1 MAYSSVPKTKR
12 DGKIELLDG
21 TTPTPVTLEV
31 AYEDG
36 NFSFSQPQ
44 QFSELVVMDRGNF
57 AAIRKQDEQAITGS
71 FSFHFR
77 QFTDGSEA
85 GSVRDFIQQSGN
97 YAANLSTGTS
107 GVPYVEHF
115 CIDIKYT
122 AEGTD
127 FGDDADHT
135 VTLAKC
141 VCTLDFSEGDPSA
154 FTLNFTCYGG
164 ATVTGPA

>member
-1 MAYSSVPKTKR
+1 MAYSTVPKTKR
-12 DGKIELLDG
+12 DGKIELLDN
-21 TTPTPVTLEV
+21 TAPTPVSLEV

-36 NFSFSQPQ
+36 NFTFSDPQ

-57 AAIRKQDEQAITGS
+57 SAIRKQDEQAKTGS

-77 QFTDGSEA
+77 QFTDASEA
-85 GSVRDFIQQSGN
+85 GSIRDFITQSGN
-97 YAANLSTGTS
+97 YSANVSTGTS
-107 GVPYVEHF
+107 GTPYVEHYTV
-115 CIDIKYT
+115 DIKYT

-141 VCTLDFSEGDPSA
+141 VCSLDFSEGDPSS

-164 ATVTGPA
+164 VTVTGPA

>member
-1 MAYSSVPKTKR
+1 MAYSTVPKTKR
-12 DGKIELLDG
+12 DGKIELIDG
-21 TTPTPVTLEV
+21 TTPTATVLEV

-36 NFSFSQPQ
+36 NFTFSDPQ

-57 AAIRKQDEQAITGS
+57 SAIRKQDEQAKTGS

-85 GSVRDFIQQSGN
+85 GSIRDFITKSGN
-97 YAANLSTGTS
+97 YTGNTSTGTV
-107 GVPYVEHF
+107 GTPFVEHYT
-115 CIDIKYT
+115 IDILYT

-135 VTLAKC
+135 VKLSKC
-141 VCTLDFSEGDPSA
+141 VCSLDFSEGDPSS

-164 ATVTGPA
+164 VTVTGPA

>member
-1 MAYSSVPKTKR
+1 MAYSNIPKTKR

-21 TTPTPVTLEV
+21 TAQVVSLEV
-31 AYEDG
+31 SYEDG
-36 NFSFSQPQ
+36 NFTFSQPQ

-57 AAIRKQDEQAITGS
+57 ATVRKQDEQAVTGS

-77 QFTDGSEA
+77 QFTSSSA
-85 GSVRDFIQQSGN
+85 GSIRDFINQSGAYSGN
-97 YAANLSTGTS
+97 TSTGES
-107 GVPYVEHF
+107 GVPYVEHY

-127 FGDDADHT
+127 LGDDNDHT
-135 VTLAKC
+135 VTLSKC
-141 VCTLDFSEGDPSA
+141 VCTLDFSEGDPSS

-164 ATVTGPA
+164 ATVA

>member
-1 MAYSSVPKTKR
+1 MAYSTVPKTKR
-12 DGKIELLDG
+12 DGLITLKDG
-21 TTPTPVTLEV
+21 ASPTPVSLEV

-36 NFSFSQPQ
+36 NFTFSDPQ
-44 QFSELVVMDRGNF
+44 QFSELVIMDRGNF
-57 AAIRKQDEQAITGS
+57 AAIRKQDEQAKTGS
-71 FSFHFR
+71 FSFHLR

-85 GSVRDFIQQSGN
+85 GSVRDFINKAGN
-97 YAANLSTGTS
+97 YAANISTGLT

-115 CIDIKYT
+115 CIDITYQ

-135 VTLAKC
+135 VTLSKC
-141 VCTLDFSEGDPSA
+141 VCSLDFSEGDPSS

-164 ATVTGPA
+164 VTVTGPA

>member
-1 MAYSSVPKTKR
+1 MAYSVVPKTKR
-12 DGKIELLDG
+12 DGKIELIDG
-21 TTPTPVTLEV
+21 TGVPVTLEV

-36 NFSFSQPQ
+36 NFSFSEPNE
-44 QFSELVVMDRGNF
+44 FSELVVMDRGNF
-57 AAIRKQDEQAITGS
+57 AAIRKQDQQAITGS

-85 GSVRDFIQQSGN
+85 GSVRDFIAKSGFYSGN
-97 YAANLSTGTS
+97 ISTGGT
-107 GVPYVEHF
+107 GVPYVEHY

-135 VTLAKC
+135 VTLSKC
-141 VCTLDFSEGDPSA
+141 VCSLDFAEGDPSA

-164 ATVTGPA
+164 PSVTGPV

>member
-1 MAYSSVPKTKR
+1 MAYSNIPKTKR

-21 TTPTPVTLEV
+21 TAQVVSLEV

-36 NFSFSQPQ
+36 NFTFSQPQ

-57 AAIRKQDEQAITGS
+57 ATVRKQDEQAVTGS

-77 QFTDGSEA
+77 QFTSASA
-85 GSVRDFIQQSGN
+85 GSIRDFINQSGAYSGN
-97 YAANLSTGTS
+97 TSTGES
-107 GVPYVEHF
+107 GVPYVEHY
-115 CIDIKYT
+115 CVDIKYT

-127 FGDDADHT
+127 LGDDNDHT
-135 VTLAKC
+135 VTLSKC
-141 VCTLDFSEGDPSA
+141 VCTLDFSEGDPSS

-164 ATVTGPA
+164 ATVA

>member
-1 MAYSSVPKTKR
+1 MAYSVVPKTKR
-12 DGKIELLDG
+12 DGLITLLDG
-21 TTPTPVTLEV
+21 TGVPVTLDV

-36 NFSFSQPQ
+36 NFTFSDPQ

-57 AAIRKQDEQAITGS
+57 AAIRKQDEQAKTGS

-85 GSVRDFIQQSGN
+85 GSVRDFIKKTGNYSGN
-97 YAANLSTGTS
+97 TSTGAT
-107 GVPYVEHF
+107 GTPYIEF
-115 CIDIKYT
+115 YCIDIKYK

-127 FGDDADHT
+127 FGDDADHE
-135 VTLAKC
+135 VTLSKC
-141 VCTLDFSEGDPSA
+141 VCSLDFSEGDPSS

-164 ATVTGPA
+164 VTVTGPT

>member
-1 MAYSSVPKTKR
+1 MAYSVVPKTKR
-12 DGKIELLDG
+12 DGLITLLDG
-21 TTPTPVTLEV
+21 GAASLDV

-36 NFSFSQPQ
+36 NFTFSDPQ

-57 AAIRKQDEQAITGS
+57 AAIRKQDEQAKTGS

-77 QFTDGSEA
+77 QFTDATQVG
-85 GSVRDFIQQSGN
+85 GVRDFINKSGVYSTN
-97 YAANLSTGTS
+97 VSTGAT
-107 GVPYVEHF
+107 GTPYIEHY
-115 CIDIKYT
+115 CVDIKYT

-127 FGDDADHT
+127 FGDAADHT

-141 VCTLDFSEGDPSA
+141 VCSLDFSEGDPSS

-164 ATVTGPA
+164 VTVTGPT

>member
-1 MAYSSVPKTKR
+1 MAYSTVPKTKR
-12 DGKIELLDG
+12 DGKIELIDG
-21 TTPTPVTLEV
+21 TTPTATVLEV

-36 NFSFSQPQ
+36 NFTFSDPQ

-57 AAIRKQDEQAITGS
+57 SAIRKQDEQAKTGS

-85 GSVRDFIQQSGN
+85 GSIRDFINKSGN
-97 YAANLSTGTS
+97 YTGNLSTGTS
-107 GVPYVEHF
+107 GTPFVEHYT
-115 CIDIKYT
+115 IDILYT

-135 VTLAKC
+135 VKLSKC
-141 VCTLDFSEGDPSA
+141 VCSLDFSEGDPSS

-164 ATVTGPA
+164 VTVTGPA

>member
-1 MAYSSVPKTKR
+1 MAYSTVPKTKR
-12 DGKIELLDG
+12 DGKIELIDG
-21 TTPTPVTLEV
+21 TTPTATVLEV

-36 NFSFSQPQ
+36 NFTFSDPQ

-57 AAIRKQDEQAITGS
+57 SAIRKQDEQAKTGS

-85 GSVRDFIQQSGN
+85 GSIRDFINKSGN
-97 YAANLSTGTS
+97 YTGNTSTGTS
-107 GVPYVEHF
+107 GTPYVEHYT
-115 CIDIKYT
+115 IDILYT

-135 VTLAKC
+135 VRLSKC
-141 VCTLDFSEGDPSA
+141 VCSLDFSEGDPSS

-164 ATVTGPA
+164 VTVTGPA

>member
-1 MAYSSVPKTKR
+1 MAYSVVPKTKR
-12 DGKIELLDG
+12 DGKIELIDG
-21 TTPTPVTLEV
+21 TGVPVTLEV

-36 NFSFSQPQ
+36 NFSFSEPNE
-44 QFSELVVMDRGNF
+44 FSELVVMDRGNF
-57 AAIRKQDEQAITGS
+57 AAIRKQDQQAITGS
-71 FSFHFR
+71 FTFHFR

-85 GSVRDFIQQSGN
+85 GSVRDFITQSGN
-97 YAANLSTGTS
+97 YSGNTSTGGT
-107 GVPYVEHF
+107 GVPYVEHY

-135 VTLAKC
+135 VTLSKC
-141 VCTLDFSEGDPSA
+141 ICSLDFAEGDPSA

-164 ATVTGPA
+164 SSVTGPA

>member
-1 MAYSSVPKTKR
+1 MAYSVVPKTKR
-12 DGKIELLDG
+12 DGLITLIDG
-21 TTPTPVTLEV
+21 TGVPVTLEV

-36 NFSFSQPQ
+36 NFTFSDPQ

-57 AAIRKQDEQAITGS
+57 AAIRKQDEQAKTGS

-85 GSVRDFIQQSGN
+85 GSVRDFINQTGNYSGN
-97 YAANLSTGTS
+97 TSTGGA
-107 GVPYVEHF
+107 GVPYIEHY

-122 AEGTD
+122 ADGTT
-127 FGDDADHT
+127 FGDDGDHT

-141 VCTLDFSEGDPSA
+141 VCSLDFSEGDPSS

-164 ATVTGPA
+164 VTVTGPA